1 MKIADLLQRE
11 PFGEILERTLSH
23 YFQGRYGIE
32 FEVRWYAKSPGV
44 GAIAAQ
50 GFQPWLCRPDLNA
63 IFAAHAPSK
72 VLDPVRRE
80 LYETSVRWQRPLQR
94 AYFGLVAHPRLV
106 ERLAKVAIGIKPAL
120 PDADSLLILGGNNR
134 LRILDLQSQ
143 RLHFVLKDGFDTRST
158 QRELEVRRVVQSP
171 HIPEIVCLAPDGTWF
186 EQRCIQ
192 GAALNRL
199 PSEYDPLPFEERAI
213 KLLASWAAN
222 TVEAVSVIEYSR
234 SLLDQIEAHLAT
246 RVPDGLEQMKAQ
258 VRTWARA
265 LCVAIERLAASAGDS
280 IELALSHGDFQP
292 GNILLE
298 EGDHL
303 WVTDWE
309 YSARRQ
315 RHYDIL
321 VYGLRSRFA
330 RGLAGRIGQLT
341 ADHRV
346 FSEPPW
352 RAWPH
357 LSDISPDRLRMVAS
371 VFLLEDLLWR
381 VQDNIRPLFFQ
392 PDAGW
397 FAFAA
402 EMPSAIRAVMH

>member
-1 MKIADLLQRE
+1 MKIRELLQRE
-11 PFGEILERTLSH
+11 PFGAILERTLSR
-23 YFQGRYGIE
+23 YFRQRYGRE
-32 FEVRWYAKSPGV
+32 FDVRWYAKNPGV
-44 GAIAAQ
+44 GTIAAQ

-63 IFAAHAPSK
+63 IFAADALSG

-80 LYETSVRWQRPLQR
+80 LYETPVRWRRPLQR
-94 AYFGLVAHPRLV
+94 AYFGLVSHPWLV
-106 ERLAKVAIGIKPAL
+106 EHLAKAAVGIKPAL
-120 PDADSLLILGGNNR
+120 PDADDLLILGGNNR
-134 LRILDLQSQ
+134 LRILDLQAQ
-143 RLHFVLKDGFDTRST
+143 HVYFVLKDGFDKQS
-158 QRELEVRRVVQSP
+158 VRREVEIRQIVQSS
-171 HIPEIVCLAPDGTWF
+171 HIPEVLYLAPDGTWF
-186 EQRCIQ
+186 EQRYIR

-199 PSEYDPLPFEERAI
+199 PSGRDPLPFEEQAI
-213 KLLASWAAN
+213 RLLAKWAAN
-222 TVEAVSVIEYSR
+222 TVETVSIADYSR

-246 RVPDGLEQMKAQ
+246 RVPDGLEHMKAQ

-265 LCVAIERLAASAGDS
+265 LCVAIERLAALEGSS

-298 EGDHL
+298 GNHL

-309 YSARRQ
+309 YNARRQ

-330 RGLAGRIGQLT
+330 RGLANRIGRLI

-346 FSEPPW
+346 FHEPPW
-352 RAWPH
+352 WACPH
-357 LSDISPDRLRMVAS
+357 LSEMPPERLRLVLL

-392 PDAGW
+392 PDVGW

-402 EMPSAIRAVMH
+402 EMPNAMRAVIC